1 MTDAQMYA
9 AIIGFFLPLIM
20 SVIIQMGWSKQLQ
33 AVLLFTVVVLVS
45 LGTLYFTG
53 QLEGKTLIS
62 NVLYTFVTAI
72 AAYHGLWKPSQVAPA
87 IESVTNVSSS
97 PGNTIV

>member
-9 AIIGFFLPLIM
+9 AIIGFFLPLVM
-20 SVIIQMGWSKQLQ
+20 SVIIQTGWSKRLQ
-33 AVLLFTVVVLVS
+33 ASLLFVVVLLVS

-53 QLEGKTLIS
+53 QLEGKTLIT

-72 AAYHGLWKPSQVAPA
+72 AAYHGLWKPTQIAPA
-87 IESVTNVSSS
+87 IESVTNVNSSA
-97 PGNTIV
+97 GNII